1 MGELYADVKENG
13 KTIKKPVLVSLE
25 LLPTKKRGA
34 TILDFTLIKS
44 AYSKNALQQYL
55 NENSILYIDPNKKRT
70 DSWLSLTRLQLPFGE
85 NRYGP
90 IRKIAYADGKVKV
103 QKSKNM
109 TAVEKAMFDA
119 GVIDEFG
126 NKLFSDRDTESVSN
140 RSLLANAFEGVAKN
154 DAEKQKIDEYKGKID
169 LINAEDRKLSE
180 LNQEIKELS
189 FAKGPRDKPD
199 QGQDPG
205 NPGSNRSLC
214 GAGSAGQHLC

>member
-1 MGELYADVKENG
+1 MTLDIFKGIPELLEHPVIVQFSDAIDPKTKRPKCDSSITVLGELYADVKENG

-25 LLPTKKRGA
+25 LLPTKKGGA

-103 QKSKNM
+103 QNSKNM

-140 RSLLANAFEGVAKN
+140 RSLLANVMIVVSTVIAFYFGTVY
-154 DAEKQKIDEYKGKID
+154 EKK
-169 LINAEDRKLSE
+169 
-180 LNQEIKELS
+180 
-189 FAKGPRDKPD
+189 
-199 QGQDPG
+199 
-205 NPGSNRSLC
+205 
-214 GAGSAGQHLC
+214 